1 MNLYELL
8 KKCPVTPIENMP
20 LPRYLMGS
28 FRRKNISFYN
38 GLSDEKTIVY
48 WFQSKSFSIDLRL
61 SDPTQTPV
69 SERQGWVG
77 DTLWDDK
84 NELLSWNIHES
95 YQPRIQWPEPAKLF
109 PIGNCILEFAPSG
122 AYVEDWRQQSSSGLF
137 CGLRLLQA
145 EHIAT
150 QQKFAMDGGLI
161 IAGEHLAYAQ
171 SRLPLI
177 QKQFE
182 NISDLNDAIE
192 NKKIRASF
200 VESYQVSIALNGP
213 TIQFSTQS
221 HLVNKVLQLDNF
233 EIDSVGNITQLTEI
247 EGETYR
253 LYFSLDIY
261 HPDFQFDRQTA
272 TTACAQQWLQKE
284 STHLLKNATIIK

>member
-69 SERQGWVG
+69 SERQGWIG
-77 DTLWDDK
+77 DTIWDDK
-84 NELLSWNIHES
+84 NELLSWNIRES

-145 EHIAT
+145 EHVAT

-161 IAGEHLAYAQ
+161 IAGEHVAYAQ

-177 QKQFE
+177 QKQLE
-182 NISDLNDAIE
+182 NLSDLNDAIE

-233 EIDSVGNITQLTEI
+233 EIDSVGNITQITEI
-247 EGETYR
+247 EGEYYR

>member
-1 MNLYELL
+1 M
-8 KKCPVTPIENMP
+8 V
-20 LPRYLMGS
+20 
-28 FRRKNISFYN
+28 
-38 GLSDEKTIVY
+38 
-48 WFQSKSFSIDLRL
+48 
-61 SDPTQTPV
+61 
-69 SERQGWVG
+69 
-77 DTLWDDK
+77 
-84 NELLSWNIHES
+84 
-95 YQPRIQWPEPAKLF
+95 
-109 PIGNCILEFAPSG
+109 
-122 AYVEDWRQQSSSGLF
+122 
-137 CGLRLLQA
+137 
-145 EHIAT
+145 
-150 QQKFAMDGGLI
+150 
-161 IAGEHLAYAQ
+161 YAQ
-171 SRLPLI
+171 SLLPII

>member
-1 MNLYELL
+1 MEHSRKLSTLY
-8 KKCPVTPIENMP
+8 
-20 LPRYLMGS
+20 
-28 FRRKNISFYN
+28 
-38 GLSDEKTIVY
+38 
-48 WFQSKSFSIDLRL
+48 SI
-61 SDPTQTPV
+61 T
-69 SERQGWVG
+69 
-77 DTLWDDK
+77 
-84 NELLSWNIHES
+84 
-95 YQPRIQWPEPAKLF
+95 EPAKLL

-253 LYFSLDIY
+253 LYFSSTSITLI
-261 HPDFQFDRQTA
+261 FSLIDR
-272 TTACAQQWLQKE
+272 LQLPHVRNNGCKKKA
-284 STHLLKNATIIK
+284 LIC